1 MSVLMESR
9 PPEVSV
15 RAGCAA
21 LALPRASY
29 YRYQQRQ
36 QPPGTEATP
45 ETTDDEAPPVSNE
58 APMGG
63 ETRTDG
69 QQEPSGTTEPTVQTD
84 GMDTTTAP
92 NALSAVERELVLA
105 TLNSGRFADQPPA
118 EVYATLLGEGV
129 YYCSVSTMYRI
140 LRAAKQ
146 TGERR
151 PQRGPKSHAMP
162 RLQATRPNEVWTW
175 DITKFATQQRGVYLS
190 VYVVLDLYS
199 RFIVA
204 WMVSR
209 KENSTLAK
217 QLMQEASTR
226 YGIGLGELTLHQDRG
241 APMTAHGYLDLMAE
255 LGITCSHSR
264 PRVSNDNPFSESQ
277 FKTCKQQ
284 PDYPGRFASVSH
296 AREWFA
302 DYVEWYNFSHQHS
315 GLAYF
320 TPEQVFNNR
329 VAEVASI
336 RQIALQAAYEANP
349 KRFINGA
356 PVVKLPPKEVWIN
369 PAHPDE
375 AAENITVNFPT
386 LSAAKK
392 AVL

>member
-9 PPEVSV
+9 PPDVSV

-36 QPPGTEATP
+36 QPPETATNP
-45 ETTDDEAPPVSNE
+45 ETPDEVSTAANE
-58 APMGG
+58 A
-63 ETRTDG
+63 E
-69 QQEPSGTTEPTVQTD
+69 
-84 GMDTTTAP
+84 TTTAP
-92 NALSAVERELVLA
+92 SADNALSTDEREQVLV
-105 TLNSGRFADQPPA
+105 TLNSERFADQPPA
-118 EVYATLLGEGV
+118 EVYATLLSEGV
-129 YYCSVSTMYRI
+129 YYCSVSTMYRL
-140 LRAAKQ
+140 LRAARQ

-151 PQRGPKSHAMP
+151 PQREPKSHAMP

-175 DITKFATQQRGVYLS
+175 DITKCATQQRGVYLS

-217 QLMQEASTR
+217 QLMQEASAR

-320 TPEQVFNNR
+320 TPEQVFTNR
-329 VAEVASI
+329 VAEVASR
-336 RQIALQAAYEANP
+336 RQTALQAAYEANP

-356 PVVKLPPKEVWIN
+356 PIIKLPPKEVWIN
-369 PAHPDE
+369 PAHADE
-375 AAENITVNFPT
+375 ASDNIAVNFPT
-386 LSAAKK
+386 LAAAKK

>member
-1 MSVLMESR
+1 MSILMENR
-9 PPEVSV
+9 PADVSV

-29 YRYQQRQ
+29 YRYQQTV
-36 QPPGTEATP
+36 TEAANDGPSEDMPLSDAP
-45 ETTDDEAPPVSNE
+45 ETVEGTAPGIEAAV
-58 APMGG
+58 A
-63 ETRTDG
+63 TRTLPD
-69 QQEPSGTTEPTVQTD
+69 
-84 GMDTTTAP
+84 
-92 NALSAVERELVLA
+92 NALSTAEQDQVLA
-105 TLNSGRFADQPPA
+105 ILNSERFADQPPA
-118 EVYATLLGEGV
+118 EVYATLLSEGE
-129 YYCSVSTMYRI
+129 YYCSVSTMYRL
-140 LRAAKQ
+140 LRKARQ

-151 PQRGPKSHAMP
+151 LQREPQYHAIP
-162 RLQATRPNEVWTW
+162 RLKATRPNEVWTW
-175 DITKFATQQRGVYLS
+175 DITKLATQQRGVYLS
-190 VYVVLDLYS
+190 LYVVLDLYS

-217 QLMQEASTR
+217 QLMQEASAR

-284 PDYPGRFASVSH
+284 PDYPGRFDSVSH

-320 TPEQVFNNR
+320 TPEQVFTHR
-329 VAEVASI
+329 VDEVAI
-336 RQIALQAAYEANP
+336 CRQTALQAAYGANP

-375 AAENITVNFPT
+375 TDENMAVNFPT

>member
-1 MSVLMESR
+1 MSILLESR
-9 PPEVSV
+9 PPAVSV

-21 LALPRASY
+21 LALSRASY
-29 YRYQQRQ
+29 YRYSSNQTAVEVAANDAVSDDV
-36 QPPGTEATP
+36 PAAGEPAMVA
-45 ETTDDEAPPVSNE
+45 ETTAAV
-58 APMGG
+58 AAAV
-63 ETRTDG
+63 
-69 QQEPSGTTEPTVQTD
+69 TVRAVPD
-84 GMDTTTAP
+84 
-92 NALSAVERELVLA
+92 NALSAAEQEQVL
-105 TLNSGRFADQPPA
+105 TVLNSGRFADQPPA
-118 EVYATLLGEGV
+118 EVYATLLSEGI
-129 YYCSVSTMYRI
+129 YYCSVSTMYRL
-140 LRAAKQ
+140 LRKARQ

-151 PQRGPKSHAMP
+151 PQRQRQRQPQTHAMP
-162 RLQATRPNEVWTW
+162 RLRATRPNEVWTW
-175 DITKFATQQRGVYLS
+175 DITKLATEQRGVYLS
-190 VYVVLDLYS
+190 LYVVLDLYS

-209 KENSTLAK
+209 KENSHLAK

-226 YGIGLGELTLHQDRG
+226 YRIGLGELTLHQDRG

-255 LGITCSHSR
+255 LEITCSHSR

-302 DYVEWYNFSHQHS
+302 DYVEWYNFGHQHS

-320 TPEQVFNNR
+320 TPEQVFTNR
-329 VAEVASI
+329 VGDVAI
-336 RQIALQAAYEANP
+336 CRQTALQTAYQANP
-349 KRFINGA
+349 KRFINGE

-375 AAENITVNFPT
+375 MDENIAVNFPT

-392 AVL
+392 ARL

>member
-1 MSVLMESR
+1 MSVLLESR
-9 PPEVSV
+9 PPDVSV

-21 LALPRASY
+21 LALSRASY
-29 YRYQQRQ
+29 YRYSSNQTIIDVAANDAVSDAVSMSDE
-36 QPPGTEATP
+36 PASLAETTAAVEATATV
-45 ETTDDEAPPVSNE
+45 ETVAARAVPD
-58 APMGG
+58 
-63 ETRTDG
+63 
-69 QQEPSGTTEPTVQTD
+69 
-84 GMDTTTAP
+84 
-92 NALSAVERELVLA
+92 NALSAAEQEQVL
-105 TLNSGRFADQPPA
+105 TVLNSERFADQPPA
-118 EVYATLLGEGV
+118 EVYATLLSEGI

-140 LRAAKQ
+140 LRKARQ

-151 PQRGPKSHAMP
+151 PQRQPQTHAMP
-162 RLQATRPNEVWTW
+162 RLRATRPNEVWTW
-175 DITKFATQQRGVYLS
+175 DITKLATEQRGVYLS
-190 VYVVLDLYS
+190 LYVVLDLYS

-209 KENSTLAK
+209 KENSHLAK

-226 YGIGLGELTLHQDRG
+226 YRIGLGELTLHQDRG

-255 LGITCSHSR
+255 LEITCSHSR

-302 DYVEWYNFSHQHS
+302 DYVEWYNFGHQHS
-315 GLAYF
+315 GLAFF
-320 TPEQVFNNR
+320 TPEQVFTNR
-329 VAEVASI
+329 VGEVAI
-336 RQIALQAAYEANP
+336 CRKRALQTAYETHP

-375 AAENITVNFPT
+375 MDENIAVNFPT

-392 AVL
+392 ARL

>member
-1 MSVLMESR
+1 MSTLVESR
-9 PPEVSV
+9 PAEVSV

-29 YRYQQRQ
+29 YRHQQRQ
-36 QPPGTEATP
+36 QALEKAASPEAAHAITTP
-45 ETTDDEAPPVSNE
+45 
-58 APMGG
+58 GG
-63 ETRTDG
+63 E
-69 QQEPSGTTEPTVQTD
+69 EQTLKETNTPD
-84 GMDTTTAP
+84 RPTTTGASHVANEP
-92 NALSAVERELVLA
+92 ATTTGPMLGNALSAEEREHVLA
-105 TLNSGRFADQPPA
+105 ILNSERFADQPPA
-118 EVYATLLGEGV
+118 EVYATLLSEGV
-129 YYCSVSTMYRI
+129 YYCSVSTMYRL
-140 LRAAKQ
+140 LREARQ

-151 PQRGPKSHAMP
+151 PQREPKSHAMP

-175 DITKFATQQRGVYLS
+175 DITKCATQQRGVYLS

-320 TPEQVFNNR
+320 TPEQVFTNR
-329 VAEVASI
+329 VDEVAAH
-336 RQIALQAAYEANP
+336 RQAALQAAYEANP

-356 PVVKLPPKEVWIN
+356 PAVKLPPKEVWIN

-375 AAENITVNFPT
+375 AQENIAVNFPT
-386 LSAAKK
+386 LTAAKK
-392 AVL
+392 AVV

>member
-1 MSVLMESR
+1 MSILLESR
-9 PPEVSV
+9 PPDVSV

-21 LALPRASY
+21 LALSRASY
-29 YRYQQRQ
+29 YRYSSNQTAVDVVANDTASDDV
-36 QPPGTEATP
+36 PASGEPAMVA
-45 ETTDDEAPPVSNE
+45 ETTSVVAAAVPGRAVPD
-58 APMGG
+58 
-63 ETRTDG
+63 
-69 QQEPSGTTEPTVQTD
+69 
-84 GMDTTTAP
+84 
-92 NALSAVERELVLA
+92 NALSAAEQEQVL
-105 TLNSGRFADQPPA
+105 TVLNSGRFADQPPA
-118 EVYATLLGEGV
+118 EVYATLLSEGK
-129 YYCSVSTMYRI
+129 YYCSVSTMYRL
-140 LRAAKQ
+140 LRKARQ
-146 TGERR
+146 TGGRR
-151 PQRGPKSHAMP
+151 PQRQPQSHAMP
-162 RLQATRPNEVWTW
+162 RLRATRPNEVWTW
-175 DITKFATQQRGVYLS
+175 DITKLATGQRGVYLS
-190 VYVVLDLYS
+190 LYVVLDLYS

-209 KENSTLAK
+209 KENSHLAK

-226 YGIGLGELTLHQDRG
+226 YRIGLGELTLHQDRG

-255 LGITCSHSR
+255 LEITCSHSR

-302 DYVEWYNFSHQHS
+302 DYVEWYNFGHQHS
-315 GLAYF
+315 GLAFF
-320 TPEQVFNNR
+320 TPEQVFTNR
-329 VAEVASI
+329 VGEVAI
-336 RQIALQAAYEANP
+336 CRQTALQTAYEANQ

-356 PVVKLPPKEVWIN
+356 PVVKLPPKEGWIN

-375 AAENITVNFPT
+375 TDENIAVNFPT